1 MYDSI
6 FEELQI
12 MRAPWLP
19 GKKKKNQPNRYVY
32 IWASLRQMK

>member
-12 MRAPWLP
+12 MRVPWLP
-19 GKKKKNQPNRYVY
+19 GKKKKTHYVY
-32 IWASLRQMK
+32 IWTSLRQMK